1 MRQRAGRGA
10 GVERLVVT
18 RNRLSLFT
26 ETGRSFVSARSWVPC
41 YRDLEDVVK
50 GTPRLVPGT

>member
-1 MRQRAGRGA
+1 M
-10 GVERLVVT
+10 ERLVVT

-26 ETGRSFVSARSWVPC
+26 ETGRSFVSAESWVPC